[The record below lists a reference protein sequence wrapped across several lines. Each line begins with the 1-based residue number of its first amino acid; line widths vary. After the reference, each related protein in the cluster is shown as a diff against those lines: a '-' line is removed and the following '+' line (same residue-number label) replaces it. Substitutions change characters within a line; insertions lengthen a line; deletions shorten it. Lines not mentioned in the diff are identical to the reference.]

1 MKHNTGSHIHTAP
14 DNLWM
19 RLSLTSLF
27 VSLTICPAGVWKGT
41 RPATSAEVFFFSLS
55 PSSSLFLPPS
65 LTLFLFYS
73 SPSFHT
79 GRVLTPL
86 AEFTDLSDCGLN
98 AARLVFST
106 CPSTFATLAAQFPPQ
121 F

>member
-1 MKHNTGSHIHTAP
+1 MCVFIACVFICFPHNLPCRSVEGDPARHQC
-14 DNLWM
+14 
-19 RLSLTSLF
+19 LS
-27 VSLTICPAGVWKGT
+27 
-41 RPATSAEVFFFSLS
+41 FF
-55 PSSSLFLPPS
+55 FLPPS
-65 LTLFLFYS
+65 PSFFYS

-106 CPSTFATLAAQFPPQ
+106 CPSRFATLAAQFPPNSNYSSARYAPRPAPRLIRADAAVH
-121 F
+121 